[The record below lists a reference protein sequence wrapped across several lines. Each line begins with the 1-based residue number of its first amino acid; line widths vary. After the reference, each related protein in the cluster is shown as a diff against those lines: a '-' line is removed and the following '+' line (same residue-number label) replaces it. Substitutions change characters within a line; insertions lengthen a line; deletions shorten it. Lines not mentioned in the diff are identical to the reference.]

1 MMAGSMTHGL
11 VVPEWKRVHR
21 ANEPR
26 LRHPIPAITVPLRN
40 ANHILNKQIVTL
52 NRGGSN
58 LANPILSGLGVR
70 SQFALD
76 SVDKLTGLF
85 VFQERSTLGPNKA
98 DMVSVAAPGVL
109 AFNFQAGGGTSLS
122 GTPVTGARRN
132 FIRWQTKF
140 GSVDK
145 EFYVKSFDSDVVTI
159 NTIKALNES
168 LVAVPVVVQIV
179 DVSRPF
185 VDVNIDFFVGWNDEF
200 QVVHNAKSPNLDPG
214 FSKAY
219 GGSAFVSWFDT
230 DTATEGVGDE
240 ASPVTDL
247 VIADTHKMQVQ
258 NTVGLKQITVRFRS
272 KAGSAFF
279 VDVPIEI
286 DVIAAPTALCNQPVT
301 EYCGEMLLLNGQL
314 LLTNLQDTES
324 VPLVQDV
331 AGTPGNPVTK
341 DLIYVSVNAAIV
353 GGTVEAKVRKY
364 KYVADTAD
372 QGGVKILQVG
382 SDIILLPLTTPA
394 ISPTPGPPYLTPIRA
409 TVAFNRA
416 ADSALDVALYSVTIQ
431 DQTLSGDP
439 QLAAGPK
446 FRDAC
451 FLNQG
456 GLGGG
461 DSCVYI

>member
-1 MMAGSMTHGL
+1 MSNQTHGL

-26 LRHPIPAITVPLRN
+26 LRMPIPALTEPLRN

-58 LANPILSGLGVR
+58 LANPILNGLGVR
-70 SQFALD
+70 SEFGLD
-76 SVDKLTGLF
+76 SVDELTGVF
-85 VFQERSTLGPNKA
+85 IFQERSALGANLVSS
-98 DMVSVAAPGVL
+98 VSVAAPGVL
-109 AFNFQAGGGTSLS
+109 ALDFLVGSGSSKS
-122 GTPVTGARRN
+122 GTPAIGAIRN
-132 FIRWQTKF
+132 FIRWQTNF

-145 EFYVKSFDSDVVTI
+145 EFYIKSFDSDVVTI

-168 LVAVPVVVQIV
+168 LVAVPVVVQII
-179 DVSRPF
+179 DASRAF

-219 GGSAFVSWFDT
+219 GGSAFVTWFDT
-230 DTATEGVGDE
+230 DTDTQGVGNE
-240 ASPVTDL
+240 AVPVTDL

-258 NTVGLKQITVRFRS
+258 NTVGLKKITVRFRS

-286 DVIAAPTALCNQPVT
+286 DVIAASTPLCNQPVT

-331 AGTPGNPVTK
+331 AGTPGVPVTK
-341 DLIYVSVNAAIV
+341 DLIYVSVNVAIV

-382 SDIILLPLTTPA
+382 SDIILLPLLTAAAT
-394 ISPTPGPPYLTPIRA
+394 PTPGGPYNTPVRA
-409 TVAFNRA
+409 TVAFNRG

-456 GLGGG
+456 GQGGG